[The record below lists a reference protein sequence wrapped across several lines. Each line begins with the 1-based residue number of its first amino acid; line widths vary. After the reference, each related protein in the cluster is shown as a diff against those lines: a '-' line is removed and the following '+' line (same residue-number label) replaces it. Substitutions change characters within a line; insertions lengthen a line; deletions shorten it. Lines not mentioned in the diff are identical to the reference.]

1 MNYEQQIERLIS
13 ISKAKPLLPENFIPW
28 ETPVQQHELY
38 MPDELLSLYGLPE
51 FELLTPEQKTEI
63 SRHEIV
69 QVMYSYA
76 WSESLLCLFLNRYIL
91 SLTTRQVE
99 YRFLLRELIEEF
111 RHQEMFSKAIEKLDG
126 SALVPSRMHKI
137 IGQFTVSRLPHDIT
151 FMCCLAIEMLADR
164 YGDIVRKT
172 PGIYPVVKKLLDLHN
187 IEEARHILFTKL
199 MLEKYTA
206 QAGFIKKTIYS
217 YTILINIYFFRTLY
231 VKEQIYQR
239 SGVLHARSLYEK
251 ANSNYKKIF
260 GKTCLNDIMEFVQK
274 IGGFN
279 WATRWAWRIFL
290 KASI

>member
-1 MNYEQQIERLIS
+1 MNYEEQIQRLVS
-13 ISKAKPLLPENFIPW
+13 ISKTKPLLPENYVPW
-28 ETPVQQHELY
+28 ETPIDQKELF
-38 MPDELLSLYGLPE
+38 MPDELVSLYGLPE
-51 FELLTPEQKTEI
+51 FDLLTGQQKREI

-91 SLTTRQVE
+91 SLKTRQVE
-99 YRFLLRELIEEF
+99 YQFLLRELIEEF

-126 SALVPSRMHKI
+126 SALAPTRMHKI

-164 YGDIVRKT
+164 YGDLVRKT
-172 PGIYPVVKKLLDLHN
+172 PHIYPVIKKLLDLHN

-199 MLEKYTA
+199 MLEKYVSK
-206 QAGFIKKTIYS
+206 AGFIKRTIYS

-239 SGVLHARSLYEK
+239 SGVANARHFYEK

-260 GKTCLNDIMEFVQK
+260 GKTCLNDIKEFVHE
-274 IGGFN
+274 IHGFN

-290 KASI
+290 KAEI